1 MKINREVLTGKITQ
15 KEVEAFL
22 TKFPELEA
30 WLRRKGMKTQRNYVR
45 NFMRYLETLTLNG
58 IVKTPQDLYNL
69 AKDNGEYGT
78 THIEILEEFQ
88 TDYFDVF
95 PENETARLFNI
106 TTTVKSF
113 YSFKGK
119 NYQFAKGRAEVEWE
133 RRLRR

>member
-58 IVKTPQDLYNL
+58 IAKTPQDLYNL

-78 THIEILEEFQ
+78 THIEILE
-88 TDYFDVF
+88 VF
-95 PENETARLFNI
+95 
-106 TTTVKSF
+106 
-113 YSFKGK
+113 
-119 NYQFAKGRAEVEWE
+119 
-133 RRLRR
+133 